1 MNATLTLNQGVF
13 VKGYLKTNEV
23 AERFGV
29 DPRTVL
35 RWVKSGHFP
44 GTKKLNPLA
53 KNSPLLIPEKSVMEF
68 EQKQTLPMASDGAN
82 NGANN

>member
-1 MNATLTLNQGVF
+1 MNAVLTLDQGVI

-35 RWVKSGHFP
+35 RWVKNGHFP

-53 KNSPLLIPEKSVMEF
+53 RNSPLLIPEKSVVEF
-68 EQKQTLPMASDGAN
+68 EERQTLPLASED

>member
-1 MNATLTLNQGVF
+1 MNAVLTLDQGVI

-35 RWVKSGHFP
+35 RWVKSGYFP

-53 KNSPLLIPEKSVMEF
+53 KNSPLLIPEKSVVEF
-68 EQKQTLPMASDGAN
+68 EEKQTLPMASGEN